1 MTHPFAEQDEHSAYE
16 GYVCHNDH
24 VMSKYEAEAYNKYTV
39 QINRERHP
47 ATREFLL
54 DQRHRL
60 YVAICDETPRKS
72 TCLPIPREEVIS

>member
-1 MTHPFAEQDEHSAYE
+1 MIHPLPQNEHSAYE
-16 GYVCHNDH
+16 GYVCCLGNH
-24 VMSKYEAEAYNKYTV
+24 VMTKYEAEAYNKYTV

-54 DQRHRL
+54 DQRHRFF
-60 YVAICDETPRKS
+60 VAICDETPRKS